1 MHTFT
6 GGATNIAISI
16 FAALT
21 LPACQTKLPEP
32 VTSER
37 LVESSAV
44 VNAIDVLARRL
55 DVTTADGSHAN
66 VMLDPTVKN
75 IDRTRIG
82 DRVVV
87 SYYQGIVAEVKKPGE
102 GIETTEVT
110 GAEAVAPPGQRPG
123 AAVGTQVRTTVS
135 VVAIDD
141 RQNKITVR
149 RKDGSSRTL
158 DVVSEEGRQ
167 FISQLRAGDEVEIAY
182 TEAVAVAVRP
192 ANP

>member
-1 MHTFT
+1 MHTLT
-6 GGATNIAISI
+6 GGATTIAFSI
-16 FAALT
+16 VAALVI
-21 LPACQTKLPEP
+21 PACQTKLPEP

-44 VNAIDVLARRL
+44 VNAIDVPARRL

-75 IDRTRIG
+75 IDRIRIG
-82 DRVVV
+82 DQVVV

-102 GIETTEVT
+102 GIGTTEVT
-110 GAEAVAPPGQRPG
+110 GAEAVAPPGQGPG
-123 AAVGTQVRTTVS
+123 AAVGTRVRTTVS
-135 VVAIDD
+135 VVSIDD

-192 ANP
+192 AKP